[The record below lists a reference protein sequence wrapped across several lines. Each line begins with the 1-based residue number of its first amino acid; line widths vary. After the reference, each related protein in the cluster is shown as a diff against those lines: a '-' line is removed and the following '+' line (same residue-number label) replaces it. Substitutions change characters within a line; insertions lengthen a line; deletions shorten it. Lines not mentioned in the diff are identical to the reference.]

1 MSKESLC
8 FLGHLHHFVVAID
21 HFVVVIVV
29 VVVVVVGWVG
39 QPACDV
45 CVGVG
50 DGMNVASDGSRVSRR
65 SPP

>member
-8 FLGHLHHFVVAID
+8 FLGHLHHFVVTID
-21 HFVVVIVV
+21 HFVVI
-29 VVVVVVGWVG
+29 VVVVGWVG

>member
-8 FLGHLHHFVVAID
+8 FLGHLHHFVVTID
-21 HFVVVIVV
+21 HFVVVVV
-29 VVVVVVGWVG
+29 VFVGWVG

>member
-8 FLGHLHHFVVAID
+8 FLGHLHHFVVTID
-21 HFVVVIVV
+21 HFVVVVV
-29 VVVVVVGWVG
+29 FVGWVG